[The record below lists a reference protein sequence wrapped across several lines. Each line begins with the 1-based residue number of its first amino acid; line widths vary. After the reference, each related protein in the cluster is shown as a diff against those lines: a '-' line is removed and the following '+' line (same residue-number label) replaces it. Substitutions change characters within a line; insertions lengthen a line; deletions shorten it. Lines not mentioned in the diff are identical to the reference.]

1 MSRIVFF
8 SLVVIGG
15 AVAVSG
21 QGTNVP
27 AGTVTN
33 RPVAPVTNTA
43 TNPPASPATNQA
55 VTAVLSNSPAGL
67 VTTNL
72 LVAPVTLVVTNS
84 DELVETGL
92 QLMREQK
99 YAGAAEYLQRAAQAR
114 PGSFEIQNQL
124 GIALVQIGRQALS
137 LDQRLQFYQQA
148 AAKFSRAAELNPT
161 NKTTQLFWSDLLMLI
176 GDMPVDGRVRLGC
189 YQGAVM
195 KCQRAAQLDPKDWET
210 LNKWGVILSTKLPDF
225 AVDDNAR
232 VQLYKEAAQHFAE
245 AAQSARFSSEIGPLY
260 SNWGSALVR
269 AARLATS
276 PEEKTQLLSDAITKF
291 EASGRALPNYATT
304 YSNWG
309 NALVERGKLS
319 HLRQDFRDGIDRL
332 NTATSLNSKDAAAYY
347 SLARAYAIIGNT
359 VLAIQKLRELKS
371 LEQSGT
377 MLNDATRDPDFATLN
392 QDREFL
398 ELISPTGGR
407 GLPFSNPPLRNLPS
421 N

>member
-1 MSRIVFF
+1 MSRFIYL
-8 SLVVIGG
+8 SLVAA
-15 AVAVSG
+15 AVAASG
-21 QGTNVP
+21 QD
-27 AGTVTN
+27 
-33 RPVAPVTNTA
+33 
-43 TNPPASPATNQA
+43 TNPPAGAI
-55 VTAVLSNSPAGL
+55 SNLFS
-67 VTTNL
+67 
-72 LVAPVTLVVTNS
+72 APVVTIVTNA
-84 DELVETGL
+84 DESLETGL

-99 YAGAAEYLQRAAQAR
+99 YASAVESFQRAAQIR
-114 PGSFEIQNQL
+114 PLASEIQNNW
-124 GIALVQIGRQALS
+124 GVALVQMGRQALS

-148 AAKFSRAAELNPT
+148 AGKFSRAAELNPT
-161 NKTTQLFWSDLLMLI
+161 NKITQLFWSDLLMLI

-232 VQLYKEAAQHFAE
+232 VQLYKEAAQHFAD
-245 AAQSARFSSEIGPLY
+245 AAQNARFSSEIGPLY

-276 PEEKTQLLSDAITKF
+276 PAEKTQLLSEAITKF

-319 HLRQDFRDGIDRL
+319 HLHSDFRDGIDRL
-332 NTATSLNSKDAAAYY
+332 NTATSLNPKDAAVYY
-347 SLARAYAIIGNT
+347 SLARAYAILGNN
-359 VLAIQKLRELKS
+359 VMAIHTLRELKTVD
-371 LEQSGT
+371 QSGT
-377 MLNDATRDPDFATLN
+377 MLNDAARDPDFSQLN
-392 QDREFL
+392 QEREFL

>member
-1 MSRIVFF
+1 MSRIIYL
-8 SLVVIGG
+8 SLVV
-15 AVAVSG
+15 AVVAVSG
-21 QGTNVP
+21 QETNPLPSV
-27 AGTVTN
+27 AINSTAV
-33 RPVAPVTNTA
+33 PVATA
-43 TNPPASPATNQA
+43 TTNA
-55 VTAVLSNSPAGL
+55 
-67 VTTNL
+67 
-72 LVAPVTLVVTNS
+72 
-84 DELVETGL
+84 DEFLETGL

-99 YAGAAEYLQRAAQAR
+99 YAGAVEHLQRASQTR
-114 PGSFEIQNQL
+114 PLSFEVQNQL
-124 GIALVQIGRQALS
+124 GIALVQMGRQALS

-148 AAKFSRAAELNPT
+148 AGKFSRAAELNPT

-176 GDMPVDGRVRLGC
+176 GDMPVDGHVRLGC

-232 VQLYKEAAQHFAE
+232 VQLYKEAAQRFAA

-276 PEEKTQLLSDAITKF
+276 PEEKTQLLSEAITKF

-309 NALVERGKLS
+309 NALIERGKLS
-319 HLRQDFRDGIDRL
+319 RLRSDFRDGIDRL
-332 NTATSLNSKDAAAYY
+332 NTATSLNPKDSGAYY
-347 SLARAYAIIGNT
+347 SLARAYAILGNNI
-359 VLAIQKLRELKS
+359 LAIHTLQELKV
-371 LEQSGT
+371 LDQSGAI
-377 MLNDATRDPDFATLN
+377 LNDAARDPDFSSLK
-392 QDREFL
+392 QEREFL
-398 ELISPTGGR
+398 DLINPTGGR

>member
-1 MSRIVFF
+1 MSRIIYL
-8 SLVVIGG
+8 SLVAA
-15 AVAVSG
+15 AVAASG
-21 QGTNVP
+21 QD
-27 AGTVTN
+27 
-33 RPVAPVTNTA
+33 
-43 TNPPASPATNQA
+43 
-55 VTAVLSNSPAGL
+55 
-67 VTTNL
+67 TNL
-72 LVAPVTLVVTNS
+72 PPGATTPLPTAPTNAVIAS
-84 DELVETGL
+84 ADELVETGM

-99 YAGAAEYLQRAAQAR
+99 YAGAAEYLQRAVQTR
-114 PGSFEIQNQL
+114 PLSFEIQNQL
-124 GIALVQIGRQALS
+124 GIALVQMGRQALS

-148 AAKFSRAAELNPT
+148 AGKFSRSAELNPT
-161 NKTTQLFWSDLLMLI
+161 NKTTQLFWGDLLLLI

-225 AVDDNAR
+225 AVDDKAR
-232 VQLYKEAAQHFAE
+232 IQLYKEAAQHFST

-269 AARLATS
+269 AARLATN
-276 PEEKTQLLSDAITKF
+276 PEEKTQLLSEAIAKF

-319 HLRQDFRDGIDRL
+319 RLRSDFRDGIDRL
-332 NTATSLNSKDAAAYY
+332 NTATSLNQKDSATFY
-347 SLARAYAIIGNT
+347 SLARAYAIFGNN
-359 VLAIQKLRELKS
+359 VMAIHTLRELKA
-371 LEQSGT
+371 LDQSSS
-377 MLNDATRDPDFATLN
+377 MLSDATRDPDFSPLS

-398 ELISPTGGR
+398 ELTNPNGGR